1 MLALRIVYEMT
12 GTLLVADVS
21 FRLRSLL
28 SSSFVDDSC
37 HFQLFFIASPSL
49 KLVSITRGHQGSK
62 LFFFCPVLLRC
73 YVRPQERLTEK
84 IMFMPDLLECTVL
97 EVKAIDG
104 LGMTIDVIIVNGRLK
119 EG

>member
-1 MLALRIVYEMT
+1 MSGSQNLST
-12 GTLLVADVS
+12 TPNPKQ
-21 FRLRSLL
+21 SLN
-28 SSSFVDDSC
+28 
-37 HFQLFFIASPSL
+37 P
-49 KLVSITRGHQGSK
+49 TN
-62 LFFFCPVLLRC
+62 PVLHCIAL
-73 YVRPQERLTEK
+73 QERLTEK

>member
-1 MLALRIVYEMT
+1 MYAVLEY
-12 GTLLVADVS
+12 S
-21 FRLRSLL
+21 FYLHDFL
-28 SSSFVDDSC
+28 
-37 HFQLFFIASPSL
+37 
-49 KLVSITRGHQGSK
+49 
-62 LFFFCPVLLRC
+62 
-73 YVRPQERLTEK
+73 QERLTEK

>member
-1 MLALRIVYEMT
+1 MQS
-12 GTLLVADVS
+12 TLINV
-21 FRLRSLL
+21 RY
-28 SSSFVDDSC
+28 SSPR
-37 HFQLFFIASPSL
+37 ASPKFAVFL
-49 KLVSITRGHQGSK
+49 HLHQKTTTKSQGAN
-62 LFFFCPVLLRC
+62 RC
-73 YVRPQERLTEK
+73 NPRLSPLPNPQRFQERLTEK